1 MLYLLQSAEF
11 KENESGEYEF
21 FFSLKIGYTDD
32 ENTDLKNNK
41 RLSMYFVHHRTIK
54 LLAIILNGTEEQ
66 EKKLHYKFRD
76 LRWDG
81 SNEWYVFDQEIIDYF
96 KSVTL
101 DELDKLPSNPVRGD
115 QKVLKGKRETRSI
128 LSYLFDTKE
137 EIEDYLNNLSNILG
151 DTISYNTSLDYI
163 MLDSS
168 INQKKL
174 NRFLEIK
181 RCKETNNYT
190 DNEDINYEV
199 LGFLSQYNSLTTR
212 YDKLKLLCEYD
223 LSDEARNIVI
233 GQIPD
238 NDEIKSFYTVLGPKR
253 LYELGYNITKI
264 KKELNIITFN
274 PIDLVNKIYE
284 EFKVGDRISLSDI
297 KTKLTDIYT
306 NLNFEKTPKATDL
319 SNYFELNQC
328 MFNTKIGGKTK
339 RTRGYDLLTSHEQE
353 MRDKLKAMKN

>member
-11 KENESGEYEF
+11 KENELGEYEF

-32 ENTDLKNNK
+32 ETTDLKNNK
-41 RLSMYFVHHRTIK
+41 RLNMYFFHHRTIK
-54 LLAIILNGTEEQ
+54 LLATISNGTEEQ

-81 SNEWYVFDQEIIDYF
+81 SNEWYVFDQSIINYF

-101 DELDKLPSNPVRGD
+101 EELDKLPSNPVRGD
-115 QKVLKGKRETRSI
+115 QKVSKGKRETRKI
-128 LSYLFDTKE
+128 LAYLFDTKE
-137 EIEDYLNNLSNILG
+137 EIDNYLEFLSDLLG
-151 DTISYNTSLDYI
+151 DTISFDTSLDYI
-163 MLDSS
+163 KSDPS
-168 INQKKL
+168 IDQDKL
-174 NRFLEIK
+174 NHFLEVK
-181 RCKETNNYT
+181 RCMETNDYT
-190 DNEDINYEV
+190 EDKEINYEV

-223 LSDEARNIVI
+223 LSDEARRIVV

-339 RTRGYDLLTSHEQE
+339 RTRGYDIISSHESELRQ
-353 MRDKLKAMKN
+353 KLNLI